1 MPDPITVIGLGADGW
16 PGLSTP
22 ARQAIEQAEV
32 VLGSPRQLALI
43 PAPSTPGAS
52 TSASSFGA
60 VRLAWPSPLSEALPQ
75 LLEEHRGRR
84 ICVLASGD
92 PTFHGIGTTL
102 VRLLGAD
109 AVRVI
114 PQPSSIS
121 LACARLGWAQDQVQ
135 VVSLVTNPVERL
147 HPHLQPGRR
156 ILILSRGAQTP
167 AEVANLLI
175 ARGYGASEFTVLEQL
190 GGPTERVRTTNAT
203 DWSDDVDPLNVIA
216 VLCPPDAPALSTA
229 PGLPDDAY
237 ENDGQLTKRE
247 VRAVT
252 LSRLAPVPGQL
263 LWDIGGGAGS
273 IAIEWSRHHPSCRAI
288 AIERDPD
295 RAKRLE
301 RNVAALGAA
310 VEILEGAAPTA
321 LEGLES
327 PDAIFIGGGATADG
341 MFDACWNALSPGGRL
356 VANGV
361 TLETESL
368 IAQWYKA
375 IGGDLIRLDVQRASA
390 IGTMTGWRPA
400 MPVTIWSV
408 TK

>member
-1 MPDPITVIGLGADGW
+1 MPADPLVVVGVGPNGWAGLA
-16 PGLSTP
+16 PE
-22 ARQAIEQAEV
+22 AQAAVQSAEV
-32 VLGSPRQLALI
+32 LMGSARQLALV
-43 PAPSTPGAS
+43 PPTPGA
-52 TSASSFGA
+52 A
-60 VRLAWPSPLSEALPQ
+60 RIIWPSPLSEALPG
-75 LLEEHRGRR
+75 LLKEHHDRR

-114 PQPSSIS
+114 PQPSSVS

-135 VVSLVTNPVERL
+135 VLSLVSNPVERL

-156 ILILSRGAQTP
+156 LVVLSRGAQTP
-167 AEVANLLI
+167 AEVAQLLV

-190 GGPTERVRTTNAT
+190 SGPAERIRRTAAA
-203 DWSDDVDPLNVIA
+203 DWSHDVDPLNVIGIQ
-216 VLCPPDAPALSTA
+216 CAPGAPVLSTV

-273 IAIEWSRHHPSCRAI
+273 IAIEWSRHHPACRAI
-288 AIERDPD
+288 AVERDPARAERLD
-295 RAKRLE
+295 RNAANLGVPVTTIVGSAPAVLTGLE
-301 RNVAALGAA
+301 R
-310 VEILEGAAPTA
+310 
-321 LEGLES
+321 
-327 PDAIFIGGGATADG
+327 PDAIFIGGGATAEG
-341 MFDACWNALSPGGRL
+341 MFDACWSALRPGGRL

-361 TLETESL
+361 TLETEVL

-375 IGGDLIRLDVQRASA
+375 VGGDLVRLEVQRASA
-390 IGTMTGWRPA
+390 VGTMTGWRPA

>member
-1 MPDPITVIGLGADGW
+1 MAAEPITVVGIGAGGW
-16 PGLSTP
+16 PALSP
-22 ARQAIEQAEV
+22 EARTALQDAEV
-32 VLGSPRQLALI
+32 LLGSPRQLAL
-43 PAPSTPGAS
+43 TE
-52 TSASSFGA
+52 SAVTGLR
-60 VRLAWPSPLSEALPQ
+60 VAWPSPLSEGLPR

-102 VRLLGAD
+102 VRLLGVD

-114 PQPSSIS
+114 PHPSSIS

-156 ILILSRGAQTP
+156 VLILSRGAQTP
-167 AEVANLLI
+167 AEVSRLLVP
-175 ARGYGASEFTVLEQL
+175 RGYGSSTFTVLEQL
-190 GGPTERVRTTNAT
+190 GGPSERVRTSSAA
-203 DWSDDVDPLNVIA
+203 DWSADVDPLNVIA
-216 VLCPPDAPALSTA
+216 VECPADAPVLSTT

-237 ENDGQLTKRE
+237 EHDGQLTKRE
-247 VRAVT
+247 VRAVS

-288 AIERDPD
+288 AVERDPV

-301 RNVAALGAA
+301 RNVVGLGAA
-310 VEILEGAAPTA
+310 VQVAVGAAPAA
-321 LEGLES
+321 LDGLEA
-327 PDAIFIGGGATADG
+327 PDAIFIGGGATAAG
-341 MFDACWNALSPGGRL
+341 MIDACWNALKPGGRL

-375 IGGDLIRLDVQRASA
+375 VGGDLVRLDVQRASPV
-390 IGTMTGWRPA
+390 GTMTGWRPA